1 MLIVCPSCAS
11 EYMIDPGRLGAE
23 GRNVRCAKCKETW
36 FVAPEPAEP
45 EPAEPETD
53 TAIDGSPDPASME
66 EAAPPQEGVDAQEQ
80 FSSARSETPQENEY
94 PASRAE
100 DRLRAAARA
109 AAHTSGGPRRRFAA
123 TGPLLCLAA
132 VILAGSAYWGR
143 THVVRAFPAAAALYA
158 GVGLPINL
166 RGLEFRAVRSELLAD
181 GGDTFLVVE
190 GEVANISGRDAP
202 VPPIEIGLR
211 GAEGQMLYT
220 WTNTPPRPT
229 LTASDTAPFR
239 ARLAAPPAEARQV
252 LVRFAAGQ
260 DGAAVASHAP

>member
-23 GRNVRCAKCKETW
+23 GRVVRCAGCKETW
-36 FVAPEPAEP
+36 FVAPETEEPEAAAPIDDNPDVPTPDVSTPDVPATEEDAGAPEPFSSAPP
-45 EPAEPETD
+45 EPAQD
-53 TAIDGSPDPASME
+53 
-66 EAAPPQEGVDAQEQ
+66 Q
-80 FSSARSETPQENEY
+80 EY
-94 PASRAE
+94 PASQAE
-100 DRLRAAARA
+100 DRLRAVARA
-109 AAHTSGGPRRRFAA
+109 AKSRSGPARRVAA
-123 TGPLLCLAA
+123 GPLLCLAGL
-132 VILAGSAYWGR
+132 IIAGSVLWGR
-143 THVVRAFPAAAALYA
+143 THVVRAFPATASLYA
-158 GVGLPINL
+158 GVGLPVNL
-166 RGLEFRAVRSELLAD
+166 RGLEFRAVRSELVAE
-181 GGDTFLVVE
+181 GTDTLLVVE
-190 GEVANISGRDAP
+190 GEIANISGRDAP